1 MVPVSVRTQDERGTL
16 GNRVTQINAPI
27 PVHLA
32 DPAARLDAVRVTLA
46 GLKES
51 RQALG
56 GEVLTAISEWA
67 VPNLIVLAV
76 RLAERARPFK
86 LAVTK
91 GPCPH
96 SSHILMGA

>member
-1 MVPVSVRTQDERGTL
+1 MVPVSVRTEDERGAL

-27 PVHLA
+27 PVHLT

-56 GEVLTAISEWA
+56 GEVLTAISEWT
-67 VPNLIVLAV
+67 VPNLLVQAV
-76 RLAERARPFK
+76 RPPAR
-86 LAVTK
+86 
-91 GPCPH
+91 GPPYNPVGTDVPRPH
-96 SSHILMGA
+96 VPL